1 MAWVLHGW
9 RDLKFR
15 NCWKFTTVTKKKERK
30 KKRQRKMSEW
40 RLITADILNCSWV
53 NWNKLKETCSSFLL
67 ETLRTRPSGRLEVL
81 GTLVFEDPLLPPSV
95 QAHGVLG
102 PASGRGDAGVNVVT
116 WCSWSGDPRGSQCGG
131 WVRCGGGGCCT
142 GGGEEEKDVAEVL
155 SVKDRRLPANKRH
168 KH

>member
-1 MAWVLHGW
+1 
-9 RDLKFR
+9 
-15 NCWKFTTVTKKKERK
+15 
-30 KKRQRKMSEW
+30 MSEC

-81 GTLVFEDPLLPPSV
+81 GTPVFEDPLLPPSV

-102 PASGRGDAGVNVVT
+102 PACGRGDAGVNVVT

-131 WVRCGGGGCCT
+131 WVRCGGGGGGCCT
-142 GGGEEEKDVAEVL
+142 GGGEEEKAGWGAVREGQATPSKQAAQTLVCDHFQASSPSCVSLVL
-155 SVKDRRLPANKRH
+155 CT
-168 KH
+168 

>member
-30 KKRQRKMSEW
+30 KDRKMSEW

-102 PASGRGDAGVNVVT
+102 PACGRGDAGVNVVT

-142 GGGEEEKDVAEVL
+142 GGGEEEKAVAEVL